1 MSTIKWTSVHR
12 YHATRELE
20 NYKNSYLSLCTKL
33 SQQHKPQCI
42 PVRQACA
49 RKHPVVHDA
58 LRSGRRCYGRWGD
71 AMAMRRC
78 DGRWGDAMDDE
89 AMRWCDAMGLC
100 YHRPIASP
108 HRPSHR
114 LIVHRI
120 TSSSIASPHRPLHR
134 PIASPHRPSHRLIV
148 HRIAWS
154 SIALDIIRN
163 ASVSLL
169 GHHM

>member
-1 MSTIKWTSVHR
+1 
-12 YHATRELE
+12 
-20 NYKNSYLSLCTKL
+20 
-33 SQQHKPQCI
+33 
-42 PVRQACA
+42 
-49 RKHPVVHDA
+49 
-58 LRSGRRCYGRWGD
+58 
-71 AMAMRRC
+71 
-78 DGRWGDAMDDE
+78 MDDE
-89 AMRWCDAMGLC
+89 AMRWGDAMGLC

-120 TSSSIASPHRPLHR
+120 ASSSIASPHRPLHR

-148 HRIAWS
+148 HRIASS

-169 GHHM
+169 GHHTQARTHIFASSCKIHPPVERGSSVVECRTRNRVSTGSNPPLLPFRRLGIFVLSIVVPVDSAV